1 MAGQVTVDEYT
12 SLFSCARSGAIAGC
26 NRLFRSQRAAHFK
39 THAALFPD
47 TIQEEFDVALS
58 PSLQQLR
65 IDCDAVDGEAR
76 RVPEQK
82 LEEEVGR
89 EFGVAHPDLAAS
101 GKLLKQNCHA
111 PDPAQ

>member
-12 SLFSCARSGAIAGC
+12 SLFSWAHSDAITGRK
-26 NRLFRSQRAAHFK
+26 RLFRSQRAVHFR

-47 TIQEEFDVALS
+47 AIQEEFDGALS
-58 PSLQQLR
+58 PSLQKLR

-82 LEEEVGR
+82 IEEQIGR

-101 GKLLKQNCHA
+101 GKLLKQSCHA
-111 PDPAQ
+111 TDPA